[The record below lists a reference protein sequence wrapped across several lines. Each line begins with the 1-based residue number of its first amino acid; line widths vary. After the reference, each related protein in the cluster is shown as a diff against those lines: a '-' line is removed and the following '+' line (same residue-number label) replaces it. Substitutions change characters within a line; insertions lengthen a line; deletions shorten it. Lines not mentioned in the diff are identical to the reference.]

1 MFYDSFIENMRRLLG
16 DLENEGNEDAQL
28 DILEDIVYFT
38 EEEIERSRKLKL
50 MGGK

>member
-1 MFYDSFIENMRRLLG
+1 MFYDSFIENMRRLLD